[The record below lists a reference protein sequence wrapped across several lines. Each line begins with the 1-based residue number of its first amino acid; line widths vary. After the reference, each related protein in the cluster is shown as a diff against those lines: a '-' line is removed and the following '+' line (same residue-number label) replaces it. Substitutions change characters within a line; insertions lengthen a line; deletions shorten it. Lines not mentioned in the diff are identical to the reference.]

1 MADTRASSWGRGPLW
16 VAGLVTACLLGALVA
31 IAIAA
36 VTDDL
41 GWLLVAAVLVVLAL
55 GASAVLTVLLV
66 RDRFPREILA
76 RLDDLERR
84 VGSSGRPV
92 GGTAS
97 AADVETTGPPEVTVG
112 LEPSAEP
119 LDPDR
124 LPAAVAVAAPPT
136 PPVRTPDTEPATEP
150 TAASPGGGPA
160 RPRGSV
166 EALLGGRALGIAGA
180 VVLVIAAG
188 LFLKFAWD
196 QGWFRPSPAARV
208 ALGVVTGFAMVAI
221 GEIGR
226 RRDGYRIVSQI
237 VTATGVGVVYISAWA
252 AHGLFGLVDALTAF
266 ALIAAAAAFGVA
278 LAVAGRARILA
289 SLATVGG
296 LLTPV
301 VVDLPDVSPLG
312 LYAFLLV
319 LDAAVVAVAAT
330 RRWPEVGVIAL
341 LGTAVHTGLAFRWRW
356 PSDSDVLWDAGFLL
370 AAMLVFFG
378 VALGF
383 AWRRRSAPGPID
395 MGLMAAA
402 SLGGWAAGLVRLDPL
417 GTQITGAW
425 TVVVLLLEVA
435 AAGVLVRRL
444 GRDAE
449 GRALFLA
456 LALVL
461 LTALPP
467 VVWDDAWVAGAWALE
482 ALVLGWAAIDRRHRP
497 TAAAAALVAV
507 AAAVAC
513 VLVAPDRAATP
524 FLGVQAMV
532 RLAATALL
540 GVLLVVVER
549 RTAGAVAGAPLRAV
563 AGPAVALAAL
573 GWFVPELRR
582 WAEQVDLRTHQ
593 GLADTAVGA
602 AAAAVGLVLLVA
614 WRHRP
619 AVATSLTGT
628 ALVVC
633 VLAWPASTAGL
644 DAWAAA
650 AVAAPLA
657 WAGLAVG
664 GVAWRRGRPPSGADR
679 WIVPALAAAV
689 AIAGLVRLGAEWPGE
704 SFGSGAAVPAA
715 LAALAA
721 AALVLAGRVWLETPF
736 SDWIEAAGW
745 VVGVAAASRLLASGI
760 ALTQP
765 EDAATRHTAVVAL
778 SVLWG
783 GAGLALVLA
792 GLVAR
797 HRARRLLGLALLA
810 VTVAKVFLVDL
821 AAAPTV
827 TRIVAFLAT
836 GLALVGGSFLYA
848 RFRDRLGET

>member
-1 MADTRASSWGRGPLW
+1 MADARAASWGRGPLW
-16 VAGLVTACLLGALVA
+16 VAGIVMASLLGALVTIGLAA
-31 IAIAA
+31 IA
-36 VTDDL
+36 DEL
-41 GWLLVAAVLVVLAL
+41 GWLLVAAVLVVLGL

-66 RDRFPREILA
+66 RDRFPREVLA
-76 RLDDLERR
+76 RLDALERQAG
-84 VGSSGRPV
+84 VAAP
-92 GGTAS
+92 T
-97 AADVETTGPPEVTVG
+97 AADVAVDETVPPVAEWSTAGPVATPVAPAPPVPAASVAVATPSG
-112 LEPSAEP
+112 DDMRPAEPSAGKP
-119 LDPDR
+119 GRGPDR
-124 LPAAVAVAAPPT
+124 PS
-136 PPVRTPDTEPATEP
+136 R
-150 TAASPGGGPA
+150 
-160 RPRGSV
+160 SV

-196 QGWFRPSPAARV
+196 QGWFRPSPAVRV
-208 ALGVVTGFAMVAI
+208 ALGLATGLAMVVV

-226 RRDGYRIVSQI
+226 RRDRYRIVSQI
-237 VTATGVGVVYISAWA
+237 LTATGVGVVYVSAWA
-252 AHGLFGLVDALTAF
+252 AHGLFGLVDAVTAF
-266 ALIAAAAAFGVA
+266 GLIAAAAAFGVA
-278 LAVAGRARILA
+278 LAVVGHARILA

-296 LLTPV
+296 LLTPIV
-301 VVDLPDVSPLG
+301 VNLPEVSPLG

-319 LDAAVVAVAAT
+319 LDAAVLAVAAA
-330 RRWPEVGVIAL
+330 RRWPEVGAL
-341 LGTAVHTGLAFRWRW
+341 ALAGTAIHTGLAFQWHW
-356 PSDSDVLWDAGFLL
+356 PADTGRLWDAGFLL
-370 AAMLVFFG
+370 AAVLVFFG

-383 AWRRRSAPGPID
+383 AWRRRSAPGVVD
-395 MGLMAAA
+395 LGLMAAA
-402 SLGGWAAGLVRLDPL
+402 SLGGWAAGLIRLDPL
-417 GTQITGAW
+417 GPQITGAW

-444 GRDAE
+444 GRDAA
-449 GRALFLA
+449 GRGLFLG

-467 VVWDDAWVAGAWALE
+467 VVWDDAWIAGAWGVE
-482 ALVLGWAAIDRRHRP
+482 ALVLGWAAVDRRHRP
-497 TAAAAALVAV
+497 TAVAAAAIAV

-513 VLVAPDRAATP
+513 VLVAPDRAAMP

-540 GVLLVVVER
+540 GALLTVVER
-549 RTAGAVAGAPLRAV
+549 RTRGSAAAGPLRIAVA
-563 AGPAVALAAL
+563 PATALAAL

-582 WAEQVDLRTHQ
+582 WAEHVDPQRHQ
-593 GLADTAVGA
+593 GLADVAVGTAVA
-602 AAAAVGLVLLVA
+602 AFGLLLLIA

-619 AVATSLTGT
+619 ALATSLAGT
-628 ALVVC
+628 VLVVG
-633 VLAWPASTAGL
+633 VLVWPASTAGL

-657 WAGLAVG
+657 WAGLAAG
-664 GVAWRRGRPPSGADR
+664 GVAWRRGRPPAGPDR
-679 WIVPALAAAV
+679 WVVPGLAAAV
-689 AIAGLVRLGAEWPGE
+689 AIVGVARLTAEWPGE
-704 SFGSGAAVPAA
+704 SFASGAVAPAA
-715 LAALAA
+715 LAAIAAVAVVVAGLAWFEA
-721 AALVLAGRVWLETPF
+721 TWSG
-736 SDWIEAAGW
+736 WIETAGW

-765 EDAATRHTAVVAL
+765 DDATTRHTAIVAL

-792 GLVAR
+792 GLVGR

-848 RFRDRLGET
+848 RFRDRLGEVE